1 MDTLTQLK
9 SSNSFQYEVE
19 GLKFTSANPGINQR
33 FGRLLLSLLV
43 FGILFLLPSIQSPLH
58 AESTTCIPDTV
69 ANGNGDPW
77 SEECY
82 LNDDCE
88 LQGNPCTSND
98 VKILS
103 IFLADAMGNPIPPC
117 NIGDP
122 QTVLVW
128 GVFNNTTGTSRY
140 GIRTR
145 TEAWLNGVFDSEFNA
160 CSFDVLVSGQTA
172 VALLGAIDMTCGDE
186 LQFLNTWIAWNTDAS
201 QCSNPSGANYVD
213 ACNDYSP
220 SKCFK
225 NLNFVNFLTPTFT
238 FFCQGATTTY
248 SNVCFVSSVFGGTAP
263 YTYSWDFGDSGTS
276 TSANV
281 CHTYLAVS
289 GQFVATL
296 TVTDAIGQSF
306 AVKDTVDLDVLP
318 CPTIFQA
325 PPEVGCATQTTPI
338 DCPAT
343 PVFIPPTVTDS
354 CGGSITL
361 TFSDVT
367 TPGSCANTY

>member
-19 GLKFTSANPGINQR
+19 GLEFTTTNPGIHQR

-58 AESTTCIPDTV
+58 AQSTTCIPNMV
-69 ANGNGDPW
+69 ANGNGDDW

-88 LQGNPCTSND
+88 LQGSPCNSND

-103 IFLADAMGNPIPPC
+103 VYLADAMGNPIPPC
-117 NIGDP
+117 NIGDM

-145 TEAWLNGVFDSEFNA
+145 TEAWLNGVFSTEFID
-160 CSFDVLVSGQTA
+160 CSFDVLLSGQTA

-186 LQFLNTWIAWNTDAS
+186 LQFLNTWIAWNTSAS
-201 QCSNPSGANYVD
+201 QCQDPMGADY
-213 ACNDYSP
+213 AFECNDYSP

-225 NLNFVNFLTPTFT
+225 NLEFIDFLTPTFA
-238 FFCQGATTTY
+238 FACESQSQSTT
-248 SNVCFVSSVFGGTAP
+248 NVCFVSSVFGGTPP
-263 YTYSWDFGDSGTS
+263 YTYLWNFGDSGTS
-276 TSANV
+276 TM
-281 CHTYLAVS
+281 
-289 GQFVATL
+289 
-296 TVTDAIGQSF
+296 
-306 AVKDTVDLDVLP
+306 
-318 CPTIFQA
+318 
-325 PPEVGCATQTTPI
+325 
-338 DCPAT
+338 
-343 PVFIPPTVTDS
+343 
-354 CGGSITL
+354 
-361 TFSDVT
+361 
-367 TPGSCANTY
+367 